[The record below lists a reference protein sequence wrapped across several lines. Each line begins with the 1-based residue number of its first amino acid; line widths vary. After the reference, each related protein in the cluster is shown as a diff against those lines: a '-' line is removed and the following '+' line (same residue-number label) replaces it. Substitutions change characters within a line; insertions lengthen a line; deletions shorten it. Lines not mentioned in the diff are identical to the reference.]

1 LANDHHHQLDHRSRE
16 FSSSGIISF
25 TWYMAIK
32 EFFMNARSGDSSHR
46 KKEKRKRRDR
56 KKRKGFCLFEDER
69 ERKEDRKGLRV

>member
-1 LANDHHHQLDHRSRE
+1 
-16 FSSSGIISF
+16 
-25 TWYMAIK
+25 
-32 EFFMNARSGDSSHR
+32 MNARSGDSSHR